1 MKRHEDTPMP
11 MNIMKLPTTTSDEFL
26 WLAVHLENMQHG
38 GMQLGVLHLR
48 EMMLAQWA
56 VESGWGKSRLAREYN
71 NFAGMKWRDFMK
83 EHATKKWY
91 KANDG
96 GSFYCY
102 FATQADF
109 IRGFVHRLDKHP
121 MYAGWREKSTTPEG
135 FIQFIGP
142 IWVGLDAKRNA
153 EYVRKVMRVYNDRTK
168 GTITL

>member
-1 MKRHEDTPMP
+1 MP
-11 MNIMKLPTTTSDEFL
+11 ADLTKFLPFAASDEFRML
-26 WLAVHLENMQHG
+26 TAR
-38 GMQLGVLHLR
+38 LGESMTGPCEAMGILHLR

-56 VESGWGKSRLAREYN
+56 VESGWGNSRLAKEYN

-83 EHATKKWY
+83 EHASKKWY

-135 FIQFIGP
+135 FIQFVGP
-142 IWVGLDAKRNA
+142 IWVGLDVKRNA

-168 GTITL
+168 GTITP